1 MDKDLIMQTKNAFD
15 FIQKLYFE
23 ISYLIKEI
31 EGNLQGDGFVIG
43 RPSGYGVTMRS
54 STGLE
59 TVNVE
64 NWISKSYSVFFCNQD
79 DTKMH
84 QGVTITKINPK
95 LKIMI
100 IHIEMFD
107 KEISSPKITY
117 ARIDNIGHNNPKW
130 EKFEYFMSRFAYYG
144 KKIFSNG
151 PDIDYKDS
159 NCSFKG
165 EFHTENLFSINNS
178 EELRKKIIDP
188 MLEMYKKA

>member
-1 MDKDLIMQTKNAFD
+1 MDKDLIIQTKNAFD

-31 EGNLQGDGFVIG
+31 EGNLQEDGFVIG

-59 TVNVE
+59 SINVE

-84 QGVTITKINPK
+84 QGVTVTKIKPA

-100 IHIEMFD
+100 VHIEIFD
-107 KEISSPKITY
+107 KEISNPKITY
-117 ARIDNIGHNNPKW
+117 AMIYNIVSNNPKW
-130 EKFEYFMSRFAYYG
+130 EKFEYFMSRFAYHG

-151 PDIDYKDS
+151 PNIDYKDV

-178 EELRKKIIDP
+178 EELRKKIIEP
-188 MLEMYKKA
+188 MLELYRKG